1 VSTSALT
8 IASDATVDQSTGA
21 VTVHGTYTCNGSSLG
36 LYVQPRQWQG
46 STLISK
52 RILDPDPLVCDGQSH
67 DWSTTVDPDSG
78 NYQPGTVNVQ
88 AFFMDSA
95 TTKQVIQDVSAT

>member
-1 VSTSALT
+1 MAATALT
-8 IASDATVDQSTGA
+8 LNPSGTVDANGA
-21 VTVHGTYTCNGSSLG
+21 VTVSGSYTCNGSSLG

-52 RILDPDPLVCDGQSH
+52 RVLDPDPLVCDGQPH

-78 NYQPGTVNVQ
+78 NYQAGTVSVQ
-88 AFFMDSA
+88 AFFMDGT
-95 TTKQVIQDVSAT
+95 TTKQVIQDITVS